1 MKIETGDFTNFLAA
15 GGQLSPQD
23 WDKLSDED
31 KTRASVIGITLRM
44 RENHRVVEYL
54 ISAIDHLIGEGN
66 TESSLDIIASKLQR
80 EHPPTVPTS

>member
-1 MKIETGDFTNFLAA
+1 MKIETKDFTNFLAA

-44 RENHRVVEYL
+44 RENQRVVEYL
-54 ISAIDHLIGEGN
+54 ISAVDHLIGEGN

-80 EHPPTVPTS
+80 EHSPTVQTS